1 VVAISK
7 SSIMPSHK
15 QSLFSLHSAVL
26 LFAISGLFAKW
37 LNMPASH
44 IVFGRAVFA
53 AAAIA
58 IFVVLIKKQSLK
70 VERSILLPLAF
81 TGLVLAFHWGSFFY
95 AIQVSSVA
103 IGLITFA
110 SFPVFVSFL
119 EPLFFNEKFHY
130 QALFQALLTIIGV
143 LFILPLGNLSVG
155 DIDGV
160 IWGMT
165 SAMSFALLTLLN
177 RKFVAK
183 TSAKK
188 VAFYQNSCAT
198 ICLLP
203 IIFLYPITISFQQLS
218 VLVILGVVFTAIAHT
233 LFNHSLKVVK
243 AQTASIAVSLEPIY
257 GSIAAYFLL
266 GEQITLM
273 MTIGG
278 AIVIF
283 TNVWASRTNR

>member
-1 VVAISK
+1 
-7 SSIMPSHK
+7 MPSYK

-44 IVFGRAVFA
+44 IVFGRATF
-53 AAAIA
+53 AAIA
-58 IFVVLIKKQSLK
+58 IALFVLLIKKQSLK
-70 VERSILLPLAF
+70 VEKSLLIPLAF

-119 EPLFFNEKFHY
+119 EPLLFKEKFHY
-130 QALFQALLTIIGV
+130 QALAQALLTIVGI
-143 LFILPLGNLSVG
+143 LFILPLGNLTSG
-155 DIDGV
+155 DIEGV
-160 IWGMT
+160 VWGMV

-188 VAFYQNSCAT
+188 VAFYQNFCAS

-203 IIFLYPITISFQQLS
+203 LMYLYPVTISYQQLS
-218 VLVILGVVFTAIAHT
+218 VLIILGVLFTAIAHT
-233 LFNHSLKVVK
+233 LFNHSLKIVK

-266 GEQITLM
+266 GEQITWM
-273 MTIGG
+273 MIVGG
-278 AIVIF
+278 SIVIF
-283 TNVWASRTNR
+283 TNVWATRTNS

>member
-1 VVAISK
+1 
-7 SSIMPSHK
+7 MPSYK
-15 QSLFSLHSAVL
+15 QSIISLHSAVL
-26 LFAISGLFAKW
+26 LFALSGLFAKW

-44 IVFGRAVFA
+44 IVFGRSFFA
-53 AAAIA
+53 AIAIA
-58 IFVVLIKKQSLK
+58 IFVLLIKKQSLK
-70 VERSILLPLAF
+70 VERTLLLPLAF
-81 TGLVLAFHWGSFFY
+81 TGIVLAFHWGSFFY

-119 EPLFFNEKFHY
+119 EPLLFKEKFHY
-130 QALFQALLTIIGV
+130 QALAQALLTIVGI
-143 LFILPLGNLSVG
+143 LFILPLSNLSTG

-160 IWGMT
+160 IWGMI
-165 SAMSFALLTLLN
+165 SAFSFALLTLLN
-177 RKFVAK
+177 RKFVTK

-203 IIFLYPITISFQQLS
+203 LIYLYPITITYQQLS
-218 VLVILGVVFTAIAHT
+218 VLVILGVLFTAIAHT
-233 LFNHSLKVVK
+233 LFNHALKAVK

-266 GEQITLM
+266 GEQITWM
-273 MTIGG
+273 MAVGG
-278 AIVIF
+278 SIVIF
-283 TNVWASRTNR
+283 TNVWATRTNC

>member
-1 VVAISK
+1 
-7 SSIMPSHK
+7 MPSYK

-26 LFAISGLFAKW
+26 LFALSGLFAKW

-44 IVFGRAVFA
+44 IVLGRAFF
-53 AAAIA
+53 AAIA
-58 IFVVLIKKQSLK
+58 IAFFVMVIKKQSLK
-70 VERSILLPLAF
+70 IEKSLLLPLSL

-119 EPLFFNEKFHY
+119 EPLLFKEKFHY
-130 QALFQALLTIIGV
+130 QALMQALLTIVGI
-143 LFILPLGNLSVG
+143 LFILPLGNLTTG

-160 IWGMT
+160 TWGML
-165 SAMSFALLTLLN
+165 SAFTFALLTLLN

-198 ICLLP
+198 VCLFP
-203 IIFLYPITISFQQLS
+203 IVFLYPITISPQQLS
-218 VLVILGVVFTAIAHT
+218 VLIILGVVFTALAHT
-233 LFNHSLKVVK
+233 LFNHSLKKVK
-243 AQTASIAVSLEPIY
+243 AHTASIAISLEPIY

-266 GEQITLM
+266 GEHITLM
-273 MTIGG
+273 MVIGG
-278 AIVIF
+278 MIVIF
-283 TNVWASRTNR
+283 TNIWATRANN

>member
-1 VVAISK
+1 
-7 SSIMPSHK
+7 
-15 QSLFSLHSAVL
+15 
-26 LFAISGLFAKW
+26 
-37 LNMPASH
+37 MPASH
-44 IVFGRAVFA
+44 IVFGRAIFA

-58 IFVVLIKKQSLK
+58 LFVLIIKKQSLK
-70 VERSILLPLAF
+70 VEKALLLPLAL

-103 IGLITFA
+103 VGLITFA

-119 EPLFFNEKFHY
+119 EPLLFKEKFHY
-130 QALFQALLTIIGV
+130 QALLQALLTIVGI
-143 LFILPLGNLSVG
+143 LFILPLDNLNTG

-160 IWGMT
+160 IWGMI
-165 SAMSFALLTLLN
+165 SALSFALLTLLN

-203 IIFLYPITISFQQLS
+203 LILLYPITISYQQLS
-218 VLVILGVVFTAIAHT
+218 VLIILGVVFTAIAHT

-257 GSIAAYFLL
+257 GSVAAYFLL
-266 GEQITLM
+266 DEKITLLM
-273 MTIGG
+273 AIGG

-283 TNVWASRTNR
+283 TNVWATKTNR